1 MIIIKNN
8 LDLQY
13 DIIYSKE
20 YIDELTLLY
29 QYIAIH
35 LNEENVA
42 KKLITR
48 IKSEIINLRYFPKR
62 NKLISKNK
70 KEKLYRCI
78 VKKKYVIIY
87 KVDEKLKKTY
97 ILHFFNSKQNYLK
110 FI

>member
-1 MIIIKNN
+1 ME
-8 LDLQY
+8 LQY

-29 QYIAIH
+29 QYISIH

-48 IKSEIINLRYFPKR
+48 IKSEMINLRYFPKR

-70 KEKLYRCI
+70 KEKLYRFI

-87 KVDEKLKKTY
+87 KVDEKSKNIY
-97 ILHFFNSKQNYLK
+97 MLHIFNSKQNYLK
-110 FI
+110 NI

>member
-1 MIIIKNN
+1 ME
-8 LDLQY
+8 LQY

-70 KEKLYRCI
+70 KEKLYRFI

-87 KVDEKLKKTY
+87 KVDEKIKKHLYITY
-97 ILHFFNSKQNYLK
+97 F
-110 FI
+110 